1 MNGYKDFT
9 HGIKSYFILRGWDLR
24 VRESMRT
31 TKTVGAASR
40 HTGEPVGGYDELGYN
55 STPEQKI
62 INDGINASKG
72 KAWRCII
79 GGFFEFA
86 CGICFLYLGAGE
98 LHYFDDDLNPVINAI
113 IVMQVALAYFL
124 YLMVSDIVSTYCYI
138 QSMQKLLERANDFN
152 KHPVQLMDN
161 LDLNG
166 HYCSI
171 LGIEGSWDT
180 DKSSD
185 LYGVDAANI
194 KSLVQGDDKFKKIV
208 SKKTYWDL
216 IEKRITLGKQIFILI
231 LNLIAGHGFNL
242 GVVAFKF
249 QTNSNYF
256 ATLYR
261 HGLSV
266 PTADFY
272 GNFSGDLAWTVEP
285 LFLIFADK
293 LVAHMVTYRMELESF
308 RIITSTSTPKPA
320 VDKKMK
326 RA

>member
-1 MNGYKDFT
+1 M
-9 HGIKSYFILRGWDLR
+9 
-24 VRESMRT
+24 
-31 TKTVGAASR
+31 
-40 HTGEPVGGYDELGYN
+40 
-55 STPEQKI
+55 
-62 INDGINASKG
+62 
-72 KAWRCII
+72 
-79 GGFFEFA
+79 
-86 CGICFLYLGAGE
+86 
-98 LHYFDDDLNPVINAI
+98 
-113 IVMQVALAYFL
+113 
-124 YLMVSDIVSTYCYI
+124 
-138 QSMQKLLERANDFN
+138 
-152 KHPVQLMDN
+152 
-161 LDLNG
+161 
-166 HYCSI
+166 
-171 LGIEGSWDT
+171 
-180 DKSSD
+180 
-185 LYGVDAANI
+185 
-194 KSLVQGDDKFKKIV
+194 GDDKFKKIV

-293 LVAHMVTYRMELESF
+293 LGLIWSRIEWSWKVSESLHLHLLQSQLL
-308 RIITSTSTPKPA
+308 I
-320 VDKKMK
+320 KKMK